1 MSSDKRS
8 SRRARNS
15 CASHEETKLNTL
27 RVASHSDPS
36 ATAGAIANAVR
47 ETGEAEIQVIG
58 PRAVNQAV
66 KAIAIARG
74 YVAASGVDLYCVPS
88 FTNIQVMESE
98 HGKTAIHLA
107 IRSRHGMMAASFPE
121 SGSEIAVES

>member
-1 MSSDKRS
+1 
-8 SRRARNS
+8 
-15 CASHEETKLNTL
+15 LNTL

-47 ETGEAEIQVIG
+47 EIGEAEIQVIG

-98 HGKTAIHLA
+98 HTKTAIHLA
-107 IRSRHGMMAASFPE
+107 IRSRHGIGSASSSE
-121 SGSEIAVES
+121 SRSKIAVES

>member
-1 MSSDKRS
+1 M
-8 SRRARNS
+8 
-15 CASHEETKLNTL
+15 NTL

-36 ATAGAIANAVR
+36 ATAGAIANSVR

-58 PRAVNQAV
+58 PKAVNQAV

-88 FTNIQVMESE
+88 FTNIQVVESN
-98 HGKTAIHLA
+98 HGKTAIRFA
-107 IRSRHGMMAASFPE
+107 VRPRHEMMCSSFREPR
-121 SGSEIAVES
+121 SEIAVES

>member
-1 MSSDKRS
+1 MRG
-8 SRRARNS
+8 
-15 CASHEETKLNTL
+15 HEETTLNIL

-36 ATAGAIANAVR
+36 AAAGAIANGVR
-47 ETGEAEIQVIG
+47 ETGKAEIQVIG

-88 FTNIQVMESE
+88 FTSIQVIESE
-98 HGKTAIHLA
+98 REKTAIHFA
-107 IRSRHGMMAASFPE
+107 VRPRHEMMGKLLPE
-121 SGSEIAVES
+121 SRSKVAVEF